1 MKKITAIV
9 WHSAAARLR
18 EAADSISDEI
28 NAAIYSGRAL
38 DLRRRLSEE

>member
-9 WHSAAARLR
+9 WHTAAARLR
-18 EAADSISDEI
+18 EAASHISDEV

-38 DLRRRLSEE
+38 GEETE